1 MEFAYIAFVNEDT
14 YVPDTCGEGGGGLDS
29 SALKH
34 FLATPE
40 ALFSKACVSLT
51 LPGSYSSLF
60 LWHLSFARFSSV
72 L

>member
-14 YVPDTCGEGGGGLDS
+14 YVPDTCGEGGGLDS

-40 ALFSKACVSLT
+40 ALLSKA
-51 LPGSYSSLF
+51 
-60 LWHLSFARFSSV
+60 
-72 L
+72 